1 MENMLENVVASR
13 KLAYLHSYLSL
24 AIFNSFYN
32 ERNVKDLRLPSSIEF
47 LLTKIKLHFVNQNSH
62 ANFKEFPASEKII
75 SIGGI
80 LVEQNKILIQE
91 KVKADDNEAI
101 YAGVPLICIPNNAD
115 QFYLSSLVEHLGIGI
130 YVKVI
135 FDESGVDIEAFGVDF
150 QNALN
155 KMMIDDNI
163 YQKTANELRTK
174 ILLDLNENGPKKNIF
189 LKMISEVIGYLNAG
203 NGNLFHYIF
212 AESQGNSK
220 TDPLVLWLNGGPGCS
235 SLGGLFNELG
245 PYLLNEDGKTLRQNP
260 HSWNKYASII
270 FLESPAWVGFSYN
283 AKVKNV
289 TTGDEEVAAANYAA
303 LKDFFTKYPSFKT
316 NPFYLTGES
325 YAGVY
330 IPMLGVKIL
339 EGIKDSKIN
348 LKGVAIGNGLVSDS
362 INTNTQI
369 LYLYNHDSCDIYNIP
384 DNSTCGDM
392 QQNLYTG
399 YDNNL
404 VNPYD
409 LYDDCGTVYDDCVSS
424 AEHYLNMPNVKEAL
438 HIPSNLNI
446 KWEECSDYV
455 FNNYTSTT
463 TIEMANFTK
472 IILNA
477 NIRMLFYYGDLDVV
491 CNFLLGQRFTEQ
503 LGFKVGKHL
512 FNFE

>member
-1 MENMLENVVASR
+1 M
-13 KLAYLHSYLSL
+13 
-24 AIFNSFYN
+24 
-32 ERNVKDLRLPSSIEF
+32 P
-47 LLTKIKLHFVNQNSH
+47 
-62 ANFKEFPASEKII
+62 P
-75 SIGGI
+75 
-80 LVEQNKILIQE
+80 
-91 KVKADDNEAI
+91 I
-101 YAGVPLICIPNNAD
+101 YDIPD
-115 QFYLSSLVEHLGIGI
+115 V
-130 YVKVI
+130 
-135 FDESGVDIEAFGVDF
+135 
-150 QNALN
+150 
-155 KMMIDDNI
+155 
-163 YQKTANELRTK
+163 
-174 ILLDLNENGPKKNIF
+174 KKNF
-189 LKMISEVIGYLNAG
+189 L
-203 NGNLFHYIF
+203 
-212 AESQGNSK
+212 
-220 TDPLVLWLNGGPGCS
+220 
-235 SLGGLFNELG
+235 
-245 PYLLNEDGKTLRQNP
+245 
-260 HSWNKYASII
+260 
-270 FLESPAWVGFSYN
+270 
-283 AKVKNV
+283 
-289 TTGDEEVAAANYAA
+289 VAAANYAA

-409 LYDDCGTVYDDCVSS
+409 LYDDCEPTNKTIAFRRKIKTRNSNLILNNLANKFAQRDRQLYYGAITCTDVSS

-446 KWEECSDYV
+446 KWEECSDDV

-503 LGFKVGKHL
+503 LGFKVKNVKYPWIVNGQIGGYATEYVNGLTFTSDKNKILNKMLYSVDIFTL
-512 FNFE
+512 FLTSFYILFINQINLSTAFSDKSICGLAKDRGNSECGSISEKRFYFDLITKRCQPFLYQAKCEGNVRAAVDSEARVIKCPSDQCPDNYECSEKIVCNVEYDTGRYAFQGSHTPRFFYKKEVNNCLLFTYYGALGNANNFE